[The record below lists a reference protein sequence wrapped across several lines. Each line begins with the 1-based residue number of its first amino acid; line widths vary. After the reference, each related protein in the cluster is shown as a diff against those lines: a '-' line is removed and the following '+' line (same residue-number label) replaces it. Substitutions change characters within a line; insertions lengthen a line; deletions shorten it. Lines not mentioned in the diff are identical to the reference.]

1 MEKFKLGDKVRLISN
16 NSDSINRVG
25 DEGIIVELTEIDC
38 RVQVE
43 GNFDYANWSPFRDLE
58 LVETLVETE
67 DENK

>member
-43 GNFDYANWSPFRDLE
+43 GGFDYANWSPFRDLE
-58 LVETLVETE
+58 LVETEE
-67 DENK
+67 